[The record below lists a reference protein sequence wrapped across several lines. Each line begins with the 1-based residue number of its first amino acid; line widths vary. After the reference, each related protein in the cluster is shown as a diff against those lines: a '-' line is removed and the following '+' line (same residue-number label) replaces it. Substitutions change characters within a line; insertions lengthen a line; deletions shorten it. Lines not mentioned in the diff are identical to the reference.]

1 MSDIKNYPFRPCFDG
16 TFINDGSNTALCF
29 QSETVCKDGK
39 IIRRSYAPATFEKLT
54 AWEQRAAQWTKEY
67 TPTLKDRIKK
77 FLGLKLTDLPVYTP
91 DVLEIRLKKTPK
103 SINFGTVMSKFL
115 KKLK

>member
-1 MSDIKNYPFRPCFDG
+1 MSDIKNYPFRPIVDG
-16 TFINDGSNTALCF
+16 TFIEDGGKTALCF
-29 QSETVCKDGK
+29 QCETVCKDGK
-39 IIRRSYAPATFEKLT
+39 IIRRSYAPATFGELR

-77 FLGLKLTDLPVYTP
+77 FLELKLTDFPVYTP
-91 DVLEIRLKKTPK
+91 DVLEIRLK
-103 SINFGTVMSKFL
+103 SINFETVLIKIL